1 MILSN
6 RDIIKEIK
14 GGGLR
19 FDPMIEPDQISTSS
33 IDLRIANVFTVPFP
47 PLRGASI
54 TIDSGESSPE
64 DVFARYAEE
73 EVVPDEGKFELKP
86 GAFVLGYTLERVW
99 LPNYLA
105 ARIEGRS
112 SMARFGVSI
121 HQTAPTVHAN
131 FDGQLRL
138 EISNVGPYTVLIEPG
153 MRFCQL
159 IVEKLSSPADP
170 TDESRWQHQSSGDS
184 GPERLG
190 RLGRGGGG
198 R

>member
-6 RDIIKEIK
+6 RDIIKEIES
-14 GGGLR
+14 GGLR
-19 FDPMIEPDQISTSS
+19 FDPMIPLDQISTSS
-33 IDLRIANVFTVPFP
+33 IDLRIANVFTVPGSTP
-47 PLRGASI
+47 PGVFI
-54 TIDSGESSPE
+54 TIDSEEISSE
-64 DVFARYAEE
+64 TVFARYAK
-73 EVVPDEGKFELKP
+73 EVVVPAGGKFELKP

-131 FDGQLRL
+131 FEGQLRL